1 MGIHKWRFFSWAVTL
16 LGAVLLV
23 ISYRSSGFRH
33 GHWSALAVAGVV
45 IILAGMVIHAVK
57 FRCPSCGRHISDRTP
72 PRHLPLSL
80 LRRIPGGKPQ
90 GPLTGLA
97 SETEESL

>member
-45 IILAGMVIHAVK
+45 LILAGMVIHAVK

-72 PRHLPLSL
+72 LGTSHCPFCGASL
-80 LRRIPGGKPQ
+80 
-90 GPLTGLA
+90 
-97 SETEESL
+97 EENHKDR

>member
-16 LGAVLLV
+16 LGVVLLV

-57 FRCPSCGRHISDRTP
+57 FRCPSCGRQVPGYISLP
-72 PRHLPLSL
+72 PTYCPFCGASL
-80 LRRIPGGKPQ
+80 
-90 GPLTGLA
+90 
-97 SETEESL
+97 EENHKGR